1 MVFSFFAR
9 PSADMST
16 PANLALDGGDPRMGE
31 KNPNQY
37 VLDHGHETGL
47 KGGFTIEAAQVH
59 NDPEILFEEYLHY
72 AEITRAE
79 ERAYEGNNIRRK
91 EPFSLGGVI
100 KNRFSKGHQHDV
112 NATVEGNQIVTTHND
127 W

>member
-1 MVFSFFAR
+1 
-9 PSADMST
+9 MST
-16 PANLALDGGDPRMGE
+16 PANLALDGGDPRMDE
-31 KNPNQY
+31 KKPDQY
-37 VLDHGHETGL
+37 VVDQGQEAGL

-59 NDPEILFEEYLHY
+59 NDPNVLFEEYLHY

-79 ERAYEGNNIRRK
+79 ERAYEGNTINRK

-100 KNRFSKGHQHDV
+100 KNRFSKGHQHDI
-112 NATVEGNQIVTTHND
+112 NATVEGNQIITTHND